1 VTKEGRA
8 MITKKSMKQFEVPKI
23 SGGVL
28 TPTHRVYKIT
38 VHTEDL

>member
-1 VTKEGRA
+1 
-8 MITKKSMKQFEVPKI
+8 MMTKKSMKQFKGPKADKRYPI

-38 VHTEDL
+38 AHTVEL